1 MNPYQIF
8 LIAVF
13 IALALLVIHSVIH
26 RGVKESVTFFVYVLI
41 FGLIREIIYAAFFN
55 KYSFGETP
63 LQILGA
69 PVVPIFGWI
78 FTYYLGYSLCEKL
91 IDQEEKSDYPRLM
104 VMSAIF
110 SSYICFSIETV
121 ALYLG
126 WWEVY
131 FESSNLAASDL
142 LAGWFYS
149 ALLFFSIYI
158 ILLGKATKSGNF
170 LLPILIILL
179 IAIIEI
185 EERLMIIPSE
195 IIIIII
201 YIILLAVICILYP
214 YLAIFILTLAF
225 LFFINPTRVLFDNTT
240 RIIVFF
246 IVEFVYL
253 LLLLKKPE
261 IFETELFKFKN

>member
-1 MNPYQIF
+1 MNPYQVFIV
-8 LIAVF
+8 AVF
-13 IALALLVIHSVIH
+13 IALTLLVVHSVVY
-26 RGVKESVTFFVYVLI
+26 RGIKETIIFFVFVLL
-41 FGLIREIIYAAFFN
+41 FGLIREIIYAAFFKN
-55 KYSFGETP
+55 YSFGETP
-63 LQILGA
+63 LQVLGA

-78 FTYYLGYSLCEKL
+78 FTYYLGYNLCEKL
-91 IDQEEKSDYPRLM
+91 IDQNEKSDYPRLM

-126 WWEVY
+126 WCEVF

-158 ILLGKATKSGNF
+158 ILLGKATKPRNF
-170 LLPILIILL
+170 LLPILIIFL

-195 IIIIII
+195 IIIIIV
-201 YIILLAVICILYP
+201 YIILLALICILYP
-214 YLAIFILTLAF
+214 YLAIFFLTLAF
-225 LFFINPTRVLFDNTT
+225 LFFINPTRVLFDNNT

-261 IFETELFKFKN
+261 IFETEIFKF

>member
-1 MNPYQIF
+1 LNPYQVFIV
-8 LIAVF
+8 AVF
-13 IALALLVIHSVIH
+13 IALALLVVHSVVH
-26 RGVKESVTFFVYVLI
+26 RGIKETIIFFVFVLL
-41 FGLIREIIYAAFFN
+41 FGLIREIIYAAFFKN
-55 KYSFGETP
+55 YSFGETP

-78 FTYYLGYSLCEKL
+78 FTYYLGYNLCEKL
-91 IDQEEKSDYPRLM
+91 IDQEEKSEYPRLM

-126 WWEVY
+126 WWEVF

-158 ILLGKATKSGNF
+158 ILLGKATQSGNF
-170 LLPILIILL
+170 LLPILLIFL

-185 EERLMIIPSE
+185 KERLMIIPSE
-195 IIIIII
+195 IIIIIV
-201 YIILLAVICILYP
+201 YIILVALICILYP

-225 LFFINPTRVLFDNTT
+225 LFFINPTRVLFDNNT

-261 IFETELFKFKN
+261 IFETEIFKF

>member
-1 MNPYQIF
+1 MNPYQVF

-13 IALALLVIHSVIH
+13 IALVLLVVHSVVY
-26 RGVKESVTFFVYVLI
+26 RGIKETIIFFVFVLL
-41 FGLIREIIYAAFFN
+41 FGLIREMIYAAFFKN
-55 KYSFGETP
+55 YSFGETP

-91 IDQEEKSDYPRLM
+91 IDQEENSEYPRLM

-126 WWEVY
+126 WWEVF

-158 ILLGKATKSGNF
+158 ILIGKATKLEN
-170 LLPILIILL
+170 LVLPFLIILL
-179 IAIIEI
+179 IAIVEI
-185 EERLMIIPSE
+185 REQLMIVPNE

-201 YIILLAVICILYP
+201 YIIVLAIICILYP
-214 YLAIFILTLAF
+214 YLAIIFLTLAL
-225 LFFINPTRVLFDNTT
+225 LFFINPTRVLFDNNA
-240 RIIVFF
+240 RIMVFF
-246 IVEFVYL
+246 IVEFIYL

-261 IFETELFKFKN
+261 IFETEIFKFKN

>member
-1 MNPYQIF
+1 MNPYYIF
-8 LIAVF
+8 IVAVF
-13 IALALLVIHSVIH
+13 IALVLLIIHSVTY
-26 RGVKESVTFFVYVLI
+26 RGIKETIIFFVFVSL
-41 FGLIREIIYAAFFN
+41 FGLIREMIYAAFFKN
-55 KYSFGETP
+55 YSFGETP
-63 LQILGA
+63 LQVLGA
-69 PVVPIFGWI
+69 PIVPIFGWI

-126 WWEVY
+126 WWDVF
-131 FESSNLAASDL
+131 FESSNFAASDL

-158 ILLGKATKSGNF
+158 ILLGKATQPGNF

-185 EERLMIIPSE
+185 REQLMIIPSE
-195 IIIIII
+195 IIIVIV

-225 LFFINPTRVLFDNTT
+225 LFFINPTRVLFDNNT

-261 IFETELFKFKN
+261 IFETEIFKF